1 MRIIVIS
8 DTHQNYLNLKEI
20 ISQHLNADLFLHL
33 GDGESECTLL
43 LMQFPEITDRFHN
56 VKGNCDFESL
66 PLELSLDLMPG
77 HRLFATHGH
86 RYGVKSSLPR
96 SSGQHEKM
104 AVILHYTDT
113 PTSRKASMKTAYMC
127 SIPVVHPAHVT
138 EIPRLTASSTSQLP
152 ASLPMW
158 SLYRSLL
165 RPEMPVSETRCTTP
179 VPIPVYADSAKNFL
193 HRKKISLHKSRR

>member
-20 ISQHLNADLFLHL
+20 ISQHLDADLFLHL

-86 RYGVKSSLPR
+86 RYGVKSSLTPLIRAAREDGCDIALYGHTHQSKSVYEDGVYVLNPGSASCPR
-96 SSGQHEKM
+96 DGNPPSYGIVDVTT
-104 AVILHYTDT
+104 AGVITN
-113 PTSRKASMKTAYMC
+113 
-127 SIPVVHPAHVT
+127 VVF
-138 EIPRLTASSTSQLP
+138 I
-152 ASLPMW
+152 
-158 SLYRSLL
+158 
-165 RPEMPVSETRCTTP
+165 
-179 VPIPVYADSAKNFL
+179 
-193 HRKKISLHKSRR
+193 